1 MAKINPGAL
10 FLVATPIGN
19 LEDLSPR
26 AKRTLSESEIVLA
39 EDTRKTGQMLKA
51 LKTDRVGKLVSYY
64 QENELA
70 RIPEVVSWLKQGENV
85 SLVSNAGTPLISDPG
100 YRLVQEAIRQGF
112 KIVPIP
118 GPSAL
123 LTALIASGLPCD
135 RFIFLGFLPKR
146 VGRKKK
152 VFSELAGMKQLNTV
166 VFYESPN
173 RLSITLVIIKE
184 LFGNVPVV
192 VGREMTK
199 LYEQFVRGDLDQ
211 VALTLEKDKAIKGE
225 VTVVFRFNQ
234 KKSVVN

>member
-211 VALTLEKDKAIKGE
+211 VALTL
-225 VTVVFRFNQ
+225 
-234 KKSVVN
+234 

>member
-211 VALTLEKDKAIKGE
+211 VALTLKKDRAIRGE
-225 VTVVFRFNQ
+225 VTVVFRFNPP
-234 KKSVVN
+234 S